1 MEKGIKESYKRCQLE
16 NNEKYLTYKAK
27 VWKGNTLVVWISGKK
42 FLQEAILNKDISGQ
56 CGRFLYELFVKEAY
70 GDTTKTMQ
78 VLTHP
83 DGCYEQQMMSSC

>member
-1 MEKGIKESYKRCQLE
+1 MEKSIKESYKKCQLE

-27 VWKGNTLVVWISGKK
+27 VGKEIPWMSGFLEKK
-42 FLQEAILNKDISGQ
+42 FLQEAILNEDISGQ
-56 CGRFLYELFVKEAY
+56 CGMFLYELFVKEAY

-83 DGCYEQQMMSSC
+83 DSC